1 MPYFFNEYD
10 LTKNANREE
19 PERLR
24 KQVIFILMRTPKGR
38 EILKEYLNEGLC
50 AWVRWVYWGE
60 GLKWQEPNPKE
71 LFNLGIKSYKEQD
84 FSQAKEYFE
93 KRLDAIM
100 LKIMLER

>member
-1 MPYFFNEYD
+1 
-10 LTKNANREE
+10 
-19 PERLR
+19 
-24 KQVIFILMRTPKGR
+24 MR
-38 EILKEYLNEGLC
+38 C
-50 AWVRWVYWGE
+50 VYWGE

-100 LKIMLER
+100 LKIMLEHLGLIFVKEWI